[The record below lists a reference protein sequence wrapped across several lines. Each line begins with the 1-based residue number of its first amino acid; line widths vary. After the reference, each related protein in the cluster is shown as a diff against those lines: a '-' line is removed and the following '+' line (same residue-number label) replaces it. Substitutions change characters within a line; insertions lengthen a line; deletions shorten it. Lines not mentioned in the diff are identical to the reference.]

1 MSIPRELKLKAFSEG
16 FRIVQAP
23 VTELKSIRGASQM
36 WKNKII
42 SPRNRNFLKALSD
55 NAYEINAEFQVNT
68 GTAAEFGF
76 KVRTGENQYT
86 KIGYSKNSASLFVDR
101 SQSGN
106 VSFNPNFNTGKHEA
120 PLQPV
125 GGKVK
130 MRIYVDRS
138 SVEVFGNDG
147 RQVIT
152 DIILPDRSSKGL
164 EVYASNGFVKLNSM
178 TVHPL
183 KNVWGTSPF
192 QSNLTGWTTVNGVW
206 ADTIDGKQGRSDGDS
221 FILSS
226 AKGTDFTYEAD
237 VTVKD
242 GNGRGAGAL
251 VFRADKDVQNGYLA
265 NVDAKHDVVKFFKF
279 ENGSASV
286 IAEHRTPIETGRKYH
301 LKAVARDSNFHIYL
315 DGRLVISAR
324 DSTFTEGAF
333 GLNAWDATA
342 VFQHVYADR

>member
-1 MSIPRELKLKAFSEG
+1 MEKQDHFTSKQK
-16 FRIVQAP
+16 
-23 VTELKSIRGASQM
+23 
-36 WKNKII
+36 
-42 SPRNRNFLKALSD
+42 FLKALSD

-106 VSFNPNFNTGKHEA
+106 VSFNPNFNTGKHAA

-183 KNVWGTSPF
+183 KTYGERHPF
-192 QSNLTGWTTVNGVW
+192 NR
-206 ADTIDGKQGRSDGDS
+206 I
-221 FILSS
+221 
-226 AKGTDFTYEAD
+226 
-237 VTVKD
+237 
-242 GNGRGAGAL
+242 
-251 VFRADKDVQNGYLA
+251 
-265 NVDAKHDVVKFFKF
+265 
-279 ENGSASV
+279 
-286 IAEHRTPIETGRKYH
+286 
-301 LKAVARDSNFHIYL
+301 
-315 DGRLVISAR
+315 
-324 DSTFTEGAF
+324 
-333 GLNAWDATA
+333 
-342 VFQHVYADR
+342 